1 MELQQ
6 QQLLKVNKFIQ
17 SCLKIHPQSTH
28 VTNNLFLT
36 FISYFLKL
44 CTLGLLMILT
54 GFLPTKCSS

>member
-6 QQLLKVNKFIQ
+6 QQLLNVKLIQ

-44 CTLGLLMILT
+44 CTLDLLMILT